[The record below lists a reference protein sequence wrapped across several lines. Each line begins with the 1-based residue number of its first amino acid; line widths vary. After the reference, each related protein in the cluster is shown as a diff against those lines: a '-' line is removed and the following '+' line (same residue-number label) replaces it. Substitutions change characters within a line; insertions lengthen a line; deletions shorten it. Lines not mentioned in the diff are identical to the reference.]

1 MKKDFNR
8 NFDAMHKT
16 KSFQIDSI
24 KVKNNRLRHIQNEM
38 KDLDELKGIAADV
51 VVEILDP
58 DFRSDETPLSIVK
71 VDDWEVCVAPY
82 ISPSYQKLLEAEEA
96 AREKRR
102 LELEADDFRD
112 RALDMMMDGVLEHR
126 WEDEIKKNPKLPE
139 CIVKNKERDDYTD
152 NDARDVSEYDQALLL
167 IVTERDKYRR
177 MLYDEQKLLQN
188 MLDEEIRKFNYSLA
202 EMGLEKMKIDMTIAQ
217 EDMKLLMMTQYNF
230 RRISYHK
237 EEIELHHKTEYVK
250 ALIENLGGVHA
261 ELQERISEIKNNY
274 TNLVEKDKTLEKQ
287 FKANFSEAAA
297 GAPVDQAFKY
307 FK

>member
-1 MKKDFNR
+1 
-8 NFDAMHKT
+8 MHKT
-16 KSFQIDSI
+16 KSFQIEMI
-24 KVKNNRLRHIQNEM
+24 KVKNNRLRHIQTEM
-38 KDLDELKGIAADV
+38 MALDELKGIAA
-51 VVEILDP
+51 EPAIKILDP

-71 VDDWEVCVAPY
+71 VDEWEVCVAPY

-126 WEDEIKKNPKLPE
+126 WEDEIIKNPKLPE
-139 CIVKNKERDDYTD
+139 CISKNKERDDYTED
-152 NDARDVSEYDQALLL
+152 DARDVDEYEQANLLL
-167 IVTERDKYRR
+167 IIQREKYRKI
-177 MLYDEQKLLQN
+177 LYDEQKLLQN
-188 MLDEEIRKFNYSLA
+188 ILDDEIQKFNYSLS
-202 EMGLEKMKIDMTIAQ
+202 EMALEKMKIDMAIAQ
-217 EDMKLLMMTQYNF
+217 EDMKLLMMTRYNF
-230 RRISYHK
+230 RRISYQK

-250 ALIENLGGVHA
+250 SLIEELGGIQT

-274 TNLVEKDKTLEKQ
+274 SNLMEKDKTLEKQ
-287 FKANFSEAAA
+287 FKANFSEAAV

>member
-1 MKKDFNR
+1 
-8 NFDAMHKT
+8 MHKT
-16 KSFQIDSI
+16 KSFQIEMI
-24 KVKNNRLRHIQNEM
+24 KVKNNRLRHIQTEM
-38 KDLDELKGIAADV
+38 MALDELKGIAA
-51 VVEILDP
+51 EPAIKILDP

-71 VDDWEVCVAPY
+71 VDEWEVCVAPY

-126 WEDEIKKNPKLPE
+126 WEDEIIKNPKLPE
-139 CIVKNKERDDYTD
+139 CISKNKERDDYTD
-152 NDARDVSEYDQALLL
+152 DDARDVDEYEQANLLL
-167 IVTERDKYRR
+167 IIQREKYRKI
-177 MLYDEQKLLQN
+177 LYDEQKLLQN
-188 MLDEEIRKFNYSLA
+188 ILDDEIQKFNYSLS
-202 EMGLEKMKIDMTIAQ
+202 EMALEKMKIDMAIAQ
-217 EDMKLLMMTQYNF
+217 EDMKLLMMTRYNF
-230 RRISYHK
+230 RRISYQK

-250 ALIENLGGVHA
+250 SLIEELGGIQT

-274 TNLVEKDKTLEKQ
+274 SNLMEKDKTLEKQ
-287 FKANFSEAAA
+287 FKANFSEAAV